1 MKKFKQFFEEKF
13 IPVATRIAN
22 QRHILALRDGI
33 ILAMPLLIIGSLFII
48 IADFPVEAYQ
58 NFMLG
63 WLGEGWND
71 FVWNDI
77 VVATI
82 SLISVIAVFG
92 VAKSLVDSYDL
103 DGTPAGVVALA
114 SFFILLPLDVDSW
127 GWNADLFGSGNLFLA
142 MIVAL
147 LIGELYRIIV
157 KKKLVIKLPD
167 SVPPSISNSFVA
179 LVPAAA
185 AIILSIIVKFI
196 FRATPYGDAGSF
208 ITAVVSAPLTIAGT
222 SYPGALFA
230 TFIEQLLWSFGIHG
244 SSIVTAVMEPIW
256 LNANLENLAAFQA
269 GAATLPHII
278 TQTFI
283 ENFMWIGGSG
293 ATLPVVAYMLCFARS
308 KTLKDL
314 GRLSIAPGIFNINEP
329 VVFGLPIVL
338 NPFLIIPFILSPLVI
353 FTVSYAGMALN
364 IFPRMAG
371 VSIPWT
377 TPYLISGYLATG
389 GKIGGVLLQLVNFAI
404 AFVIWLP
411 FIRSWDKR
419 NVALEQGTVT
429 E

>member
-1 MKKFKQFFEEKF
+1 MKKFFEEKF

-33 ILAMPLLIIGSLFII
+33 VLAMPLLIIGSLFII
-48 IADFPVEAYQ
+48 ISDFPVDAYQ
-58 NFMLG
+58 AFMAG
-63 WLGEGWND
+63 IFGEGWGD
-71 FVWNDI
+71 FVWND
-77 VVATI
+77 VFVATT
-82 SLISVIAVFG
+82 SLISIVATFG
-92 VAKSLVDSYDL
+92 IAKSLVESYDL
-103 DGTPAGVVALA
+103 DGTPAGIVALS
-114 SFFILLPLDVDSW
+114 SFFVLLPLDVETW
-127 GWNADLFGSGNLFLA
+127 GWNADLFGSSTLFMG

-157 KKKLVIKLPD
+157 KKNLVIKLPD

-179 LVPAAA
+179 LVPAGA
-185 AIILSIIVKFI
+185 AIVLSLIVKMI
-196 FRATPYGDAGSF
+196 FRATPFGDLGTF
-208 ITAVVSAPLTIAGT
+208 INAVVSAPLTIAGT

-244 SSIVTAVMEPIW
+244 SSVVTAVMEPIW

-269 GAATLPHII
+269 GATQLPHII

-293 ATLPVVAYMLCFARS
+293 ATLPVVIYMLCFARS
-308 KTLKDL
+308 KMLKDL

-338 NPFLIIPFILSPLVI
+338 NPFLMIPFILSPLAI
-353 FTVSYAGMALN
+353 FTISYFGMYLN
-364 IFPRMAG
+364 IFPRMVG

-389 GKIGGVLLQLVNFAI
+389 GRLGGVLLQIVNFVV
-404 AFVIWLP
+404 AFIIWLP
-411 FIRSWDKR
+411 FIRSWDKK
-419 NVALEQGTVT
+419 NVAMEQAEQASV
-429 E
+429 

>member
-1 MKKFKQFFEEKF
+1 MKKFFEEKF

-33 ILAMPLLIIGSLFII
+33 VLAMPLLIIGSLFII
-48 IADFPVEAYQ
+48 ISDFPVEAYQ
-58 NFMLG
+58 AFMAG
-63 WLGEGWND
+63 IFGEGWGD
-71 FVWNDI
+71 FVWND
-77 VVATI
+77 VFVATT
-82 SLISVIAVFG
+82 SLIAVIATFG
-92 VAKSLVDSYDL
+92 IAKSLVDSYDL
-103 DGTPAGVVALA
+103 DGTPAGIVALS
-114 SFFILLPLDVDSW
+114 SFFVLLPLDVETW
-127 GWNADLFGSGNLFLA
+127 GWNADLFGSSTLFMG

-157 KKKLVIKLPD
+157 KKNLVIKLPD

-179 LVPAAA
+179 LVPAGA
-185 AIILSIIVKFI
+185 AIVLSLIVKMI
-196 FRATPYGDAGSF
+196 FRATPFGDLGTF
-208 ITAVVSAPLTIAGT
+208 INAVVSAPLTIAGT

-230 TFIEQLLWSFGIHG
+230 TFIEQLLWPFGIHG
-244 SSIVTAVMEPIW
+244 SSVVTAVMEPIW

-269 GAATLPHII
+269 GATQLPHII

-293 ATLPVVAYMLCFARS
+293 ATLPVVIYMLCFARS
-308 KTLKDL
+308 KMLKDL

-338 NPFLIIPFILSPLVI
+338 NPFLMIPFILSPLAI
-353 FTVSYAGMALN
+353 FTISYFGMYLN
-364 IFPRMAG
+364 IFPRMVG

-389 GKIGGVLLQLVNFAI
+389 GRLGGVLLQIVNFVV
-404 AFVIWLP
+404 AFIIWLP
-411 FIRSWDKR
+411 FIRSWDKK
-419 NVALEQGTVT
+419 NVAMEQAEQASV
-429 E
+429 

>member
-1 MKKFKQFFEEKF
+1 MKK
-13 IPVATRIAN
+13 IHTRGDTDRN

-33 ILAMPLLIIGSLFII
+33 VLAMPLLIIGSLFII
-48 IADFPVEAYQ
+48 ISDFPVEAYQ
-58 NFMLG
+58 TFMAG
-63 WLGEGWND
+63 IFGEGWGD
-71 FVWNDI
+71 FVWND
-77 VVATI
+77 VFVATT
-82 SLISVIAVFG
+82 SLIAVIATFG
-92 VAKSLVDSYDL
+92 IAKSLVDSYDL
-103 DGTPAGVVALA
+103 DGTPAGIVALS
-114 SFFILLPLDVDSW
+114 SFFVLLPLDVETW
-127 GWNADLFGSGNLFLA
+127 GWNADLFGSSTLFMG

-157 KKKLVIKLPD
+157 KKNLVIKLPD

-179 LVPAAA
+179 LVPAGA
-185 AIILSIIVKFI
+185 AIVLSLIVKMI
-196 FRATPYGDAGSF
+196 FRATPFGDLGTF
-208 ITAVVSAPLTIAGT
+208 INAVVSAPLTIAGT

-244 SSIVTAVMEPIW
+244 SSVVTAVMEPIW

-269 GAATLPHII
+269 GATQLPHII

-293 ATLPVVAYMLCFARS
+293 ATLPVVIYMLCFARS
-308 KTLKDL
+308 KMLKDL

-338 NPFLIIPFILSPLVI
+338 NPFLMIPFILSPLAI
-353 FTVSYAGMALN
+353 FTISYFGMYLN
-364 IFPRMAG
+364 IFPRMVG

-389 GKIGGVLLQLVNFAI
+389 GRFGGVLLQIVNFVV
-404 AFVIWLP
+404 AFIIWLP
-411 FIRSWDKR
+411 FIRSWDKK
-419 NVALEQGTVT
+419 NVAMEQAEQASV
-429 E
+429 

>member
-1 MKKFKQFFEEKF
+1 MKKFFEEKF

-33 ILAMPLLIIGSLFII
+33 VLAMPLLIIGSLFII
-48 IADFPVEAYQ
+48 ISDFPVEAYQ
-58 NFMLG
+58 TFMAG
-63 WLGEGWND
+63 IFGEGWGD
-71 FVWNDI
+71 FVWND
-77 VVATI
+77 VFVATT
-82 SLISVIAVFG
+82 SLIAIIATFG
-92 VAKSLVDSYDL
+92 IAKSLVDSYDL
-103 DGTPAGVVALA
+103 DGTPAGIVALS
-114 SFFILLPLDVDSW
+114 SFFVLLPLDVETW
-127 GWNADLFGSGNLFLA
+127 GWNADLFGSSTLFMG

-157 KKKLVIKLPD
+157 KKNLVIKLPD

-179 LVPAAA
+179 LVPAGA
-185 AIILSIIVKFI
+185 AIVLSLIVKMI
-196 FRATPYGDAGSF
+196 FRATPFGDLGTF
-208 ITAVVSAPLTIAGT
+208 INAVVSAPLTIAGT

-244 SSIVTAVMEPIW
+244 SSVVTAVMEPIW

-269 GAATLPHII
+269 GATQLPHII

-293 ATLPVVAYMLCFARS
+293 ATLPVVVYMLCFARS
-308 KTLKDL
+308 KMLKDL

-338 NPFLIIPFILSPLVI
+338 NPFLMIPFILSPLVI
-353 FTVSYAGMALN
+353 FTVSYVGMYLN
-364 IFPRMAG
+364 IFPRMVG

-389 GKIGGVLLQLVNFAI
+389 GRFGGVLLQIVNFVV

-411 FIRSWDKR
+411 FIRSWDKK
-419 NVALEQGTVT
+419 NVAMEQAEQASV
-429 E
+429 